1 MIDNMKEDGVF
12 GWILKLVSAVFK
24 IATPFSAIAFI
35 VFLFNVGFTKD
46 TFICLLLFI
55 LGLYC
60 FYYHRKDKDI
70 VTLQNQLKHNQEN
83 AEKEI
88 EVKRSIIEREKSKVD
103 TYCEQ
108 KRMEI
113 NGYEIKK
120 RAEIDTYV
128 NSRKSFADEY
138 YNRKRTEA
146 DELKAKR
153 QEEIDAY
160 KKRRQEE
167 IDVYKEKTQNELD
180 DYKEEI
186 VEEIED
192 WKFSDDTLLY
202 LRNCE
207 FEEYKNKFGIT
218 DEKRL
223 VKAIRSEFPFTYT
236 ASMSADYEA
245 ALLEKEEKRLR
256 WKSPPAKTSA
266 DVVSEIKKKFRKSQ
280 EECKVMLYKYEFLL
294 NTFPELRKYLE
305 DEKGLLSLVEA
316 NSYDDFTENYD
327 RTRDYLSDE
336 EYSQLSVTQRNQLA
350 LDRYNSRKK
359 SNWIIGTEYEMYCEH
374 LLRKEGFVTIDY
386 GVRQRLNDLGRDIIA
401 KKDNKTF
408 IVQCKR
414 WADGKEVHE
423 NVVCQL
429 YGTTMEY
436 NIRVNRDNPTPTLFD
451 EEVMPMLMTTASLS
465 ETANAFAQKLGVIVM
480 RTKMGDYPQ
489 IKCNIGMGGEKIYHL
504 PFDQQ
509 YYSTHVVE
517 SAGDMYAY
525 TVEEAEKNGFRR
537 AFRWGGGGKG
547 Q

>member
-1 MIDNMKEDGVF
+1 MKEDGVF
-12 GWILKLVSAVFK
+12 GWILECVSVVLK
-24 IATPFSAIAFI
+24 ISTPFLAIAFI
-35 VFLFNVGFTKD
+35 VFLFNAGFTKD

-55 LGLYC
+55 LGMYC
-60 FYYHRKDKDI
+60 FYYHSKDKDI
-70 VTLQNQLKHNQEN
+70 ITRQNQLKQNQEN
-83 AEKEI
+83 AEKEMEI
-88 EVKRSIIEREKSKVD
+88 KRSIIEREKSKVD
-103 TYCEQ
+103 IYCEQ

-113 NGYEIKK
+113 NDYEIKK

-128 NSRKSFADEY
+128 NSKKSFADEY

-146 DELKAKR
+146 DEFKAKR
-153 QEEIDAY
+153 QEEINVY

-167 IDVYKEKTQNELD
+167 IDAYKEKTQNDLD
-180 DYKEEI
+180 NYKEEI
-186 VEEIED
+186 EEEIED

-223 VKAIRSEFPFTYT
+223 VKAIRSAFPFTYT

-256 WKSPPAKTSA
+256 WKSSPAKTSA

-294 NTFPELRKYLE
+294 NTFPELRKYVE
-305 DEKGLLSLVEA
+305 DEKGLLSLAEA
-316 NSYDDFTENYD
+316 NNYDDFTENYD
-327 RTRDYLSDE
+327 RSRDYLSDE
-336 EYSQLSVTQRNQLA
+336 EYRQLSVTKRNQLA
-350 LDRYNSRKK
+350 LDRYNARKK
-359 SNWIIGTEYEMYCEH
+359 SNWVIGTEYEMYCEH

-386 GVRQRLNDLGRDIIA
+386 GVRERLNDLGRDIIA
-401 KKDNKTF
+401 KKDNKTY
-408 IVQCKR
+408 IIQCKR

-465 ETANAFAQKLGVIVM
+465 ETANTFAQKLGVIVM
-480 RTKMGDYPQ
+480 RAKMGNYPQ
-489 IKCNIGMGGEKIYHL
+489 IKCNIGKGGEKIYHL

-509 YYSTHVVE
+509 YYSTRVVE

-537 AFRWGGGGKG
+537 AFRWGGDGNGK
-547 Q
+547 